1 MVQVTVHERESLDRA
16 MYRFKKK
23 CARAGIM
30 KDFKKT
36 TYFLKPSVKRRI
48 RKEKAIR
55 RAHRLGKE

>member
-1 MVQVTVHERESLDRA
+1 MVQVTVQDQESLDRA
-16 MYRFKKK
+16 ISRFRRK
-23 CARAGIM
+23 CARAGIL

-55 RAHRLGKE
+55 RAHRLARE